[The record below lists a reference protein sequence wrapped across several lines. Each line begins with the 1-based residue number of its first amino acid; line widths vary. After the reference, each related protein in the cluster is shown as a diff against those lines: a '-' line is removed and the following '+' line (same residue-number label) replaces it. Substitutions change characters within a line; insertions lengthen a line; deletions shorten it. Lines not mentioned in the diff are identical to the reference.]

1 MTAAPTA
8 RPLDPRP
15 HLRLIVVDDHP
26 IVRAGM
32 RSLFPLDGP
41 VEVVGEAATGEE
53 ALTLARHVRPDVV
66 LCDLRLGDGI
76 DGVETTRRLRAL
88 DPAPAVVIL
97 TTFDRDV
104 EILRAVE
111 AGAAGYL
118 LKDARS
124 EEITSAIRRA
134 AAGEIVLSPE
144 LTARMVQVM
153 RAPRVRLTDREI
165 EVLGLLETGASNR
178 EIAKTL
184 FVTEA
189 TVKTHLV
196 HLFDKL
202 GVDSR
207 SRAVAVAREGGLL

>member
-1 MTAAPTA
+1 MST
-8 RPLDPRP
+8 
-15 HLRLIVVDDHP
+15 LRVILVDDHP

-32 RSLFPLDGP
+32 RSLFPAGAGVD
-41 VEVVGEAATGEE
+41 VVGEASTGAE
-53 ALTLARHVRPDVV
+53 AITLARHLHPDVV
-66 LCDLRLGDGI
+66 LCDLRLGEGI
-76 DGVETTRRLRAL
+76 DGVETTRQLRAL
-88 DPAPAVVIL
+88 DRAPAVVIL

-104 EILRAVE
+104 DILGAVE

-118 LKDARS
+118 LKDAS
-124 EEITSAIRRA
+124 AEEITGAIRSA
-134 AAGEIVLSPE
+134 AAGQLALSPE

-153 RAPRVRLTDREI
+153 RAPRVRLTEREI
-165 EVLGLLETGASNR
+165 DVLRLLDTGASNR

-196 HLFDKL
+196 HLFEKL

-207 SRAVAVAREGGLL
+207 SRAVAVARDSGIL

>member
-1 MTAAPTA
+1 MTAAPAA
-8 RPLDPRP
+8 RPRIERP